1 MFAHAKMTEYQ
12 KMAILYLSSFIACIL
27 GIIPVSSMAV
37 IVIGIQFI
45 YSEYLNEDSMKIKII
60 TKIRY
65 KILDFLF
72 QFFINYATWMFLIS
86 IVLCSYDSEKYKYFL
101 WTIAAEIN
109 FLLIQYMISNK
120 FEIKSFTKIMQ
131 VIGDH
136 PINCMPSNIQN
147 EMFTILSDMEDKS
160 FFIRANTY
168 NIISMEFLK
177 YKFDRTKTT
186 LNIKDKISIVKKYVR
201 CSKNIRGY
209 STIEMQ
215 LLRTIALE
223 RGYPCVFRR
232 KIFEIFYSKIF
243 LTSLRDYYEQNQ
255 IANWWNFK
263 QYIIWLYYYCVP
275 ITVDDCLYRCII

>member
-1 MFAHAKMTEYQ
+1 MYFFVCLSMFAHAKMTEYQ

-101 WTIAAEIN
+101 WTIAAVIN

-136 PINCMPSNIQN
+136 PINCMP
-147 EMFTILSDMEDKS
+147 
-160 FFIRANTY
+160 
-168 NIISMEFLK
+168 
-177 YKFDRTKTT
+177 
-186 LNIKDKISIVKKYVR
+186 
-201 CSKNIRGY
+201 
-209 STIEMQ
+209 
-215 LLRTIALE
+215 
-223 RGYPCVFRR
+223 
-232 KIFEIFYSKIF
+232 
-243 LTSLRDYYEQNQ
+243 
-255 IANWWNFK
+255 
-263 QYIIWLYYYCVP
+263 
-275 ITVDDCLYRCII
+275 